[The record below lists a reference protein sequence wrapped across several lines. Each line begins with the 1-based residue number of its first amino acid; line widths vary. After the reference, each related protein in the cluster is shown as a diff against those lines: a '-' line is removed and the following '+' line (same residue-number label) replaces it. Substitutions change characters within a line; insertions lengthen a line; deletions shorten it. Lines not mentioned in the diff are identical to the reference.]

1 MHKYLKKRWCEDQNW
16 PHMDFFIPFSA
27 LISSDASWNF
37 WRASTHCNGGRGVMS
52 NTVDHIWITYIPKML
67 LRISLQLM
75 SSMQF
80 YLWVINSSE
89 SSLSWSYLETKSP
102 SFTSCGQL
110 LTEPQTQPVNFQ
122 VGYFYG
128 RLDKLNRSDTDSFK
142 FIVFYWRPKEICEW
156 FLVLGHK
163 LLECKPYPQET
174 DI

>member
-1 MHKYLKKRWCEDQNW
+1 MKTRTDPTWISSSPSLHW
-16 PHMDFFIPFSA
+16 SA
-27 LISSDASWNF
+27 LTPPGTSDGHPP
-37 WRASTHCNGGRGVMS
+37 TVMEGGVMS

-102 SFTSCGQL
+102 SFTSSGQL

-142 FIVFYWRPKEICEW
+142 FTVFYWRPKEICEW